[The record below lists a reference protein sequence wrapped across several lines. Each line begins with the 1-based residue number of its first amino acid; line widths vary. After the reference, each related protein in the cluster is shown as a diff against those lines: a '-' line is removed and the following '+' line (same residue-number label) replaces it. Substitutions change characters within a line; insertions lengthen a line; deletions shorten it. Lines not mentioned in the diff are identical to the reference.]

1 MKVALL
7 SIEQKNQ
14 LLELKYD
21 NEQFFNPI
29 QDYNDNWIISI
40 EEIKFCTNKK
50 NIEWID
56 NLQFI
61 DYYPKIYESNTFI

>member
-1 MKVALL
+1 MRVALL

-14 LLELKYD
+14 LIGLKYD

-29 QDYNDNWIISI
+29 QDYNDNWIISL
-40 EEIKFCTNKK
+40 EEINYCTNKT

-56 NLQFI
+56 NLPII
-61 DYYPKIYESNTFI
+61 DYHPKIYQSTFI